1 MTVPRFTRTVTPKER
16 MAYAAQVRQALA
28 VNPDATLEMLVRLTG
43 GPRSIVQH
51 IAARVRRAD
60 EREKTFMCHGCKQK
74 TPWSKGCDDEMPH
87 HCDDCWAKAHPPAVV
102 APTFETPW
110 EEMELWR
117 PELRA

>member
-16 MAYAAQVRQALA
+16 MAYAAQVRHALA
-28 VNPDATLEMLVRLTG
+28 VNPEATLEMLVRTSG

-51 IAARVRRAD
+51 IAARVRR
-60 EREKTFMCHGCKQK
+60 EKK
-74 TPWSKGCDDEMPH
+74 P
-87 HCDDCWAKAHPPAVV
+87 V
-102 APTFETPW
+102 PTSETPW